1 MLKVVEDWDPLLRQL
16 VLSIPE
22 GVLIDYKLLWR
33 DPVRQW
39 VSDGG
44 RVVLAG
50 DAAHPHL
57 PTSGTGG
64 AQAIEDGATL
74 GVLIRKAGRR
84 DLKKALK
91 IFERLRYVSSF
102 CESNGVRPG

>member
-1 MLKVVEDWDPLLRQL
+1 MLKQL
-16 VLSIPE
+16 IKSIPD

-74 GVLIRKAGRR
+74 AALIKKAGPKH
-84 DLKKALK
+84 LKIALK
-91 IFERLRYVSSF
+91 MFEKMR
-102 CESNGVRPG
+102 

>member
-1 MLKVVEDWDPLLRQL
+1 MLQNVEGWDPLLKQL
-16 VLSIPE
+16 IKSIPD

-74 GVLIRKAGRR
+74 AALVNKAGAKH
-84 DLKKALK
+84 LKIALK
-91 IFERLRYVSSF
+91 MFEKMR
-102 CESNGVRPG
+102 

>member
-1 MLKVVEDWDPLLRQL
+1 MLKVVDDWDPLLQQL
-16 VLSIPE
+16 VKSIPE
-22 GVLIDYKLLWR
+22 EVLIDYKLLWR

-44 RVVLAG
+44 RIVLAG

-74 GVLIRKAGRR
+74 GVLIKKAGKKDLRR
-84 DLKKALK
+84 ALK
-91 IFERLRYVSSF
+91 IFEKLR
-102 CESNGVRPG
+102 